1 MKHVIEAYKDPRY
14 FSKRIILALLC
25 VLHDFTKYHT
35 ARTIAEVF
43 YWPEGLCLDMV
54 VVFAFFMVLFL
65 CVWDDCQLIREMM
78 AGAFK
83 SLIDAIRLID
93 DDDEEL

>member
-14 FSKRIILALLC
+14 FSKRIILAVLC
-25 VLHDFTKYHT
+25 VMHDFTKYHT

-54 VVFAFFMVLFL
+54 VVAASFATLIL
-65 CVWDDCQLIREMM
+65 CMWDDFKIIYPMLTETM
-78 AGAFK
+78 ASIAEV
-83 SLIDAIRLID
+83 IDECKR
-93 DDDEEL
+93 